1 MIFSW
6 GFPKATYK
14 MAFQL
19 TGKQGDHIEL
29 LLAYDVDW
37 ASDIVSFV
45 KSHPQF
51 RPYIEHAPF
60 TPRPFGNGKQR
71 MEFPADDDPQ
81 TVQDYLLYY
90 ICHTQAYTNYGHA
103 IWHRVFRK
111 SIEEIREDTH
121 ISENKKAILIP
132 VLEQTSAQTTWE
144 DVWKLDVKG
153 VGMGAKRF
161 IKATF
166 SDWVDTSDAHFQH
179 GLQKIYG
186 FSSPPVKEEID
197 EIVKTWTDHPRVG
210 SVLCQQVSHLFC
222 EI

>member
-1 MIFSW
+1 
-6 GFPKATYK
+6 

-19 TGKQGDHIEL
+19 VGKQGDHIEL

-37 ASDIVSFV
+37 ASDVVSFV

-51 RPYIEHAPF
+51 RPYIEHTPF
-60 TPRPFGNGKQR
+60 TPRPFGKR
-71 MEFPADDDPQ
+71 MEFPSDDDPQ

-111 SIEEIREDTH
+111 TIKEVRDDPH
-121 ISENKKAILIP
+121 ISDNKKAILIP
-132 VLEQTSAQTTWE
+132 VLEHTTPLTTWE
-144 DVWKLDVKG
+144 EVWKLDIKG

-161 IKATF
+161 IKGNF

-186 FSSPPVKEEID
+186 FSSPPVKEEVD
-197 EIVKTWTDHPRVG
+197 EIVKTWTDYPRVG
-210 SVLCQQVSHLFC
+210 AVLCQQVSHISFDI
-222 EI
+222 ENSKGNESNK

>member
-1 MIFSW
+1 
-6 GFPKATYK
+6 

-37 ASDIVSFV
+37 ASDVVCFV

-51 RPYIEHAPF
+51 RPYIESTPF
-60 TPRPFGNGKQR
+60 TPRPFGKR
-71 MEFPADDDPQ
+71 MAFPSEEDPQ

-103 IWHRVFRK
+103 IWNRVFKK
-111 SIEEIREDTH
+111 SIEEVQSDTH

-132 VLEQTSAQTTWE
+132 VLQQTTPLTTWE
-144 DVWKLDVKG
+144 EVWNLDVKG
-153 VGMGAKRF
+153 LGVGAKRF
-161 IKATF
+161 IKSTF
-166 SDWVDTSDAHFQH
+166 SDWIDTSEPHFQQ

-186 FSSPPVKEEID
+186 FSTPPVKEEVD
-197 EIVKTWTDHPRVG
+197 SIVKTWTEYPKVG
-210 SVLCQQVSHLFC
+210 AVLCQQVSHLSF
-222 EI
+222 EE